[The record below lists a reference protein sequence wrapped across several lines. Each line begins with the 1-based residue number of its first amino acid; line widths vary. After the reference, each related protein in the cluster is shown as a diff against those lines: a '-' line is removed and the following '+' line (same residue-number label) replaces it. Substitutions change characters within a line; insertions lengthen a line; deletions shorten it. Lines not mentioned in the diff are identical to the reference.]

1 MAPFDRPTL
10 EDLVARTEAEI
21 ASRLQLG
28 PLIERGPLRVLARV
42 FAGAAH
48 SLYGYLDFIARQTVP
63 LEAEGQA
70 LEQWASLYGLER
82 LPATRAQGPATFSGT
97 NGSTV
102 PSGALVSGPSGQR
115 YRTTASGVVSGGSV
129 TVDVQAELAG
139 VAGNA
144 AAGTV
149 LALAAPIAGVSGA
162 VVAAGA
168 VVGGEDRETDA
179 QLRTRLRDT
188 VAARPQGGSLADY
201 KAWALEVPGVTRV
214 FVFGAADFQGPGTV
228 GVTFAA
234 DDDPAGP
241 VPPPAL
247 VADVLA
253 RITDPTRRDSAP
265 VTAAVTVFAA
275 VETPVDLTIEL
286 VPDTA
291 DVRAAVEANLR
302 DLILRDAIPGGTLLL
317 SRVREAISTASG
329 EEDSI
334 VTVPAANLTFAI
346 GELPVL
352 GTITWV

>member
-10 EDLVARTEAEI
+10 PELVARTEAELS
-21 ASRLQLG
+21 SRLELG
-28 PLIERGPLRVLARV
+28 PLIDRGPLRALARV

-48 SLYGYLDFIARQTVP
+48 ALYGYLDFIARQTVP

-82 LPATRAQGPATFSGT
+82 LPATRAQGDATFSGT

-102 PSGALVSGPSGQR
+102 PSGALVTGPSGQR
-115 YRTTASGVVSGGSV
+115 YRTTESGIVSGGSV
-129 TVDVQAELAG
+129 AVNVQAELAG

-144 AAGTV
+144 AAGTA
-149 LALAAPIAGVSGA
+149 LSLAAPIAGVSA
-162 VVAAGA
+162 AVAAAGGIA
-168 VVGGEDRETDA
+168 GGEDRETDA
-179 QLRTRLRDT
+179 QLRVRLRDT
-188 VAARPQGGSLADY
+188 VAARPQGGSVADY
-201 KAWALEVPGVTRV
+201 KAWALEVPGVTRAW
-214 FVFGAADFQGPGTV
+214 VFGAEDFMGPGTV

-247 VADVLA
+247 VDAVQA

-265 VTAAVTVFAA
+265 VTAEVTVFAA

-286 VPDTA
+286 EPDTA

-302 DLILRDAIPGGTLLL
+302 DLILRDAVPGGTLLL

-329 EEDSI
+329 EEDSV
-334 VTVPAANLTFAI
+334 VTVPAANLTFTT